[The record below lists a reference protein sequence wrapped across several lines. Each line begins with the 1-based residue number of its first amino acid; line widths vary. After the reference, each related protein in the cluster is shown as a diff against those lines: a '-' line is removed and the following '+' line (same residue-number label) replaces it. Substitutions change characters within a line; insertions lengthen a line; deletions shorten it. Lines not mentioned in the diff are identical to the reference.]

1 MDLNNEI
8 SKILKQCN
16 QIEIDLN
23 DLFDERKD
31 IQKNISSLKDRLYI
45 IDQKNMKNISSL
57 KVYESIE
64 KNNELYFKP
73 VQNLLNI
80 SEVNKEIKKRIVGSF
95 ADLIDIDEK
104 YLKTI
109 ETNFFSLLQNIVT
122 YTDEDAK
129 YLVEFL
135 KSNKIGRVTFLPIN
149 RFNYKDYNAEKYN
162 NAVKASDIIKSDKN
176 LRGIINYY
184 FSKILITDTS
194 ESALRLSKNKS
205 FSKVLT
211 LDGDAFSTN
220 GQIVGGYQAKSNNS
234 ILSNKK
240 TIDKLNNEIS
250 RDSSILRN
258 INEELSF
265 LKKNSLKL
273 DDKEKELLSFSKIK
287 LSEKLELDNKIN
299 ISKFK
304 LNEINKEISYLNKSI
319 ENLDKTVND
328 NGDFNIIEEE
338 NRLKLLKD
346 EINSKSTKA
355 EDLRT
360 NLGYLETNI
369 LKLNSELDISN
380 RNILL
385 FNNNKIET
393 EDKLDNSKKQLD
405 INTTEIANLK
415 VNIEKLDT
423 DINENNKKI
432 KSLEFKSKSFE
443 DTIFSIKE
451 NIRQKK
457 ILKNEVMEKRFD
469 LNNDINLLEIDSN
482 KISAKL
488 DEFLIKIV
496 NVKNKLLEDYN
507 LTEEALEIE
516 LEKIDKIDTNQNK
529 IKTIR
534 KDLLNIGSYSIEC
547 IDEFKKVESDLN
559 EYKSQYNDLINSKK
573 DIENIIKNLTHQC
586 ELVLIIHLMKLIEIL
601 IKYLKFYLMV
611 ERLE

>member
-1 MDLNNEI
+1 M
-8 SKILKQCN
+8 
-16 QIEIDLN
+16 
-23 DLFDERKD
+23 
-31 IQKNISSLKDRLYI
+31 
-45 IDQKNMKNISSL
+45 
-57 KVYESIE
+57 
-64 KNNELYFKP
+64 
-73 VQNLLNI
+73 
-80 SEVNKEIKKRIVGSF
+80 
-95 ADLIDIDEK
+95 
-104 YLKTI
+104 
-109 ETNFFSLLQNIVT
+109 LQNIVT

-451 NIRQKK
+451 NIRQK
-457 ILKNEVMEKRFD
+457 RF
-469 LNNDINLLEIDSN
+469 
-482 KISAKL
+482 
-488 DEFLIKIV
+488 
-496 NVKNKLLEDYN
+496 
-507 LTEEALEIE
+507 
-516 LEKIDKIDTNQNK
+516 
-529 IKTIR
+529 
-534 KDLLNIGSYSIEC
+534 
-547 IDEFKKVESDLN
+547 
-559 EYKSQYNDLINSKK
+559 
-573 DIENIIKNLTHQC
+573 
-586 ELVLIIHLMKLIEIL
+586 
-601 IKYLKFYLMV
+601 
-611 ERLE
+611 